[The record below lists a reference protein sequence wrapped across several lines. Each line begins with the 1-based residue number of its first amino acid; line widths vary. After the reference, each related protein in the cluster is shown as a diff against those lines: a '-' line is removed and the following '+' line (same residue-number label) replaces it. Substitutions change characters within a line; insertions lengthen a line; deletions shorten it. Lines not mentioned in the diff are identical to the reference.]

1 MPTESILDLNFFLI
15 SSKELLMA
23 AQNLFSHPLI
33 FKFPGGKIISSR
45 CTDAPEIFFSL
56 CIQKIAIDSPR
67 VSLKLPATPATFG
80 DRMSPFL
87 SADYF

>member
-1 MPTESILDLNFFLI
+1 
-15 SSKELLMA
+15 MA
-23 AQNLFSHPLI
+23 MQNLFSHSLI
-33 FKFPGGKIISSR
+33 FKFPGGKIIFCR

-67 VSLKLPATPATFG
+67 VPFKTSRYSSNIWG
-80 DRMSPFL
+80 RVSPLL